1 MMMKMRNVT
10 VRLASL
16 ALLGVITATSIPLG
30 SLVPRA
36 VAAESV
42 VPQIVEMHLPTGQ
55 NLYIKEDHSRPI
67 VTIDTWVKTG
77 SVNETST
84 NNGVSHFLE
93 HLLFK
98 GTERHGPGTIDRIL
112 ESRGAEFNAATSD
125 DFTHFYITTAPD
137 YFEEALALH
146 GDMMT
151 HAVIPVSE
159 LPQERKV
166 VQEEINRANDNPSRQ
181 LYIALNK
188 RMYGTHGYGFDT
200 LGPKE
205 NIANIPREDILSYY
219 HYWYQPRNFNTIIV
233 GDISPEKAKA
243 LVEKT
248 FPAPNFKP
256 SDKYQA
262 PTVEAVK
269 PTQAPQ
275 ALVLQNPN
283 VSQAYL
289 ALAMPGPAQQNP
301 DDVYALDLA
310 MLALGSG
317 KSSRLYRDL
326 RENHPLVNSVSA
338 GNYTQKYSG
347 MVIIDVEAKPE
358 NLPTV
363 KKEILSHLEELRN
376 KGITA
381 DELAKAKTQYIKDF
395 VFENET
401 TDGTAS
407 AIGYNVTIGN
417 LQDYRDHVS
426 RVEKVTPEQIQ
437 ATLKKYLDPNR
448 AVMAEMLPSRLN
460 ADLKKEEA
468 ANLALLQASS
478 QRLAKKDFYSDKL
491 AQTPTGSNE
500 TVSSAKTVREA
511 KNPITRTVLPNGL
524 TLISKPIKDSSTLA
538 LKIFVKGGIGVQA
551 KPGLASLV
559 ASVLMQGSQGRDAEA
574 TSRELESNGMSL
586 SVAADDDYIEITG
599 SAIAED
605 WGELSAVLQDVL
617 THPRFADKEI
627 EKKKDQMR
635 QAIGASRDNPSS
647 VAFENLNLSLYPNH
661 PYGDV
666 GKRVE
671 AGLDSIT
678 RQDLVDYYQR
688 YFKPQNMV
696 VALVG
701 KVNPQ
706 ATQNFLNALY
716 PPCQGTCEPA
726 LTKVSPVPAL
736 KAPKTVVEEKAKLSA
751 VWMAQG
757 WLVPSIQEHW
767 DYAALK
773 VLNSLV
779 GSGMSSRLF
788 IDLREKQGLAY
799 VVGSQYPSREQQSR
813 YVMYI
818 GTDPV
823 NTDKVQ
829 AGFRH
834 EIDRLKRQRVST
846 QELTEAKSKLIGAFA
861 LAHDTNIS
869 QAFYLGLY
877 EALGAG
883 YTFDDTYPDDIRAVT
898 ASDIQRVARRY
909 LSGPSILSLVK
920 PSPVDN
926 ASAAEQPK
934 TDAKAETKTSAKAPV
949 QKTHHK
955 RNR

>member
-30 SLVPRA
+30 IPQA
-36 VAAESV
+36 IAADAV
-42 VPQIVEMHLPTGQ
+42 VPHIVEMHLPTGQ

-77 SVNETST
+77 SVNETPA

-98 GTERHGPGTIDRIL
+98 GTELHGPGTIDRIL

-151 HAVIPVSE
+151 HAIIPVAE

-181 LYIALNK
+181 LYIELNK

-256 SDKYQA
+256 SDKYHA

-275 ALVLQNPN
+275 ALALQNPN
-283 VSQAYL
+283 ISQAYL
-289 ALAMPGPAQQNP
+289 ALAMPGPAQQSP

-358 NLPTV
+358 NLDTV
-363 KKEILSHLEELRN
+363 KKEVLSHLEELRN

-468 ANLALLQASS
+468 VNLALLQASA
-478 QRLAKKDFYSDKL
+478 QRLAKKDEPSDQVAQTSSKGPINSDK
-491 AQTPTGSNE
+491 A
-500 TVSSAKTVREA
+500 VKDVR
-511 KNPITRTVLPNGL
+511 NPITRTVLPNGL

-538 LKIFVKGGIGVQA
+538 LKIFVKGGTGVQS

-605 WGELSAVLQDVL
+605 WGELSAVLEDVL

-647 VAFENLNLSLYPNH
+647 IAFENLNLALYPNH

-671 AGLDSIT
+671 AGLDNIT
-678 RQDLVDYYQR
+678 RQDLLDYYQR

-706 ATQNFLNALY
+706 TTQNFLNALY

-726 LTKVSPVPAL
+726 LTKVNQVPPL
-736 KAPKTVVEEKAKLSA
+736 KASKTVVEEKAKLSA
-751 VWMAQG
+751 VWLAQG
-757 WLVPSIQEHW
+757 WLVPSIQEHR

-834 EIDRLKRQRVST
+834 EVERLKRQRVST
-846 QELTEAKSKLIGAFA
+846 AELTEAKSKLIGTFA

-883 YTFDDTYPDDIRAVT
+883 YTFDETYPDDIRAVT
-898 ASDIQRVARRY
+898 SSDIQRVARRY

-920 PSPVDN
+920 PAAATAD
-926 ASAAEQPK
+926 ASTGTQTK
-934 TDAKAETKTSAKAPV
+934 TESQGQAKSETKAPLQKA
-949 QKTHHK
+949 HRK
-955 RNR
+955 RHR